1 MRGDEQMAQNE
12 LDIEF
17 MNTTDLIKA
26 LHERIRDGHRFAC
39 WFDAGRGC
47 WIMRVNNLDADKIAD
62 MDALQNEL
70 DIEYKN
76 TTGLKVA
83 LNELIRDGHRFA
95 CWFDAGRGCWIMRVN
110 NLDAHKIAHFEAF
123 KHNAEPDPK
132 PIE

>member
-47 WIMRVNNLDADKIAD
+47 WIMRVNNLDA
-62 MDALQNEL
+62 
-70 DIEYKN
+70 
-76 TTGLKVA
+76 
-83 LNELIRDGHRFA
+83 
-95 CWFDAGRGCWIMRVN
+95 
-110 NLDAHKIAHFEAF
+110 HKIAHFEAF